1 MKKFVIII
9 FTLIFW
15 NVNVFAK
22 EEIRTTFGF
31 YVTIPSNT
39 IAVVGQDA
47 DELLREYTGPNSD
60 AIKRALKAPI
70 KNRNIDYILFQDI
83 EDPENYSIN
92 ISINNKG
99 DLKKIASMS
108 VKDLC
113 SSVKKYM
120 SEAVGKNI
128 KIYDCEVT
136 NKFSPKFQPAIFIY
150 QDSLTGPTYL
160 VQYQIQTSGG
170 ITTFTAGCTNNKT
183 CELMKGHLSEMIKS
197 IR

>member
-1 MKKFVIII
+1 MKTII
-9 FTLIFW
+9 FAILTLIILSTK
-15 NVNVFAK
+15 VFAK

-31 YVTIPSNT
+31 YVTIPSN
-39 IAVVGQDA
+39 IVAVVGQDA
-47 DELLREYTGPNSD
+47 DALLRAYTGPNSD
-60 AIKRALKAPI
+60 AIKRSLKTSI
-70 KNRNIDYILFQDI
+70 KNRNIDYFFFKDI

-99 DLKKIASMS
+99 DLKKIESIP

-113 SSVKKYM
+113 SSIKKNM
-120 SEAVGKNI
+120 SEVAGKNI
-128 KIYDCEVT
+128 KMYDCEVT
-136 NKFSPKFQPAIFIY
+136 NKFSPKFKPAIFVY
-150 QDSLTGPTYL
+150 QDSLVNSSYL

-183 CELMKGHLSEMIKS
+183 CELMKSYLSEMIKS